1 MINKKIPLKWT
12 LIAMILLTLGTT
24 TASFGQ
30 ANGSPKDHAAMV
42 KEIGFAQGK
51 WQDIVVL
58 AKKEG
63 KYIFVD
69 AFTTWCSPCIQLQ
82 KVTFKDAATAAYYNS
97 HFINYSIDMEKS
109 EGVALAEKWNVNE
122 YPTLLFFSP
131 EGKLVK
137 KQIGYINGK
146 RLIDLGTKVLTA
158 IEKK

>member
-1 MINKKIPLKWT
+1 MINNKIPLKWAS
-12 LIAMILLTLGTT
+12 IAMILLTLGTN

-30 ANGSPKDHAAMV
+30 ANGSPKAHAAMP
-42 KEIGFAQGK
+42 KGIGFAQGK
-51 WQDIVVL
+51 WQDITAL

-69 AFTTWCSPCIQLQ
+69 AFTTWCSPCMQLQ
-82 KVTFKDAATAAYYNS
+82 KVTFKDAAAAAYYNTR
-97 HFINYSIDMEKS
+97 FINYTIDMEKG
-109 EGVALAEKWNVNE
+109 EGMALAEKWNVNE

-146 RLIDLGTKVLTA
+146 QLIDLGTDVLTA

>member
-1 MINKKIPLKWT
+1 MDIDSHDFAHAWNNT
-12 LIAMILLTLGTT
+12 S
-24 TASFGQ
+24 SFGQ
-30 ANGSPKDHAAMV
+30 AKGSPKAPAAMA
-42 KEIGFAQGK
+42 KEIGFVQGK
-51 WQDIVVL
+51 WQDIVAL

-82 KVTFKDAATAAYYNS
+82 KFTFKDAAAAEYYNT
-97 HFINYSIDMEKS
+97 HFINYTIDMEKG
-109 EGVALAEKWNVNE
+109 EGLALAEKWNINE

-137 KQIGYINGK
+137 KQTGYIDGK
-146 RLIDLGTKVLTA
+146 RLIDLGTDVLTA